1 MSQQIYWLKSFFSNR
16 QRSEF
21 AESSNTQIC
30 ITGILLRHIKMI
42 LATYHT
48 GPTEKLRQHAELQEG
63 PGVCGGRTPVLTG
76 RGRLRLKCINTL

>member
-1 MSQQIYWLKSFFSNR
+1 
-16 QRSEF
+16 
-21 AESSNTQIC
+21 
-30 ITGILLRHIKMI
+30 MI